1 MSFQSICSRSMV
13 QFQCFFID
21 FLCGWSING
30 WQWDIEKLLLLLYC
44 FSPLGVSVCLIYF
57 GAPTLSAYIF
67 TIVISSWLEYKDLW
81 QLFSSPIR
89 LIHYSLEVKFLKVFI
104 LFTFSLQFALHGDFF
119 IREGVLYQFITR
131 LFFLFLFLRGEV
143 V

>member
-1 MSFQSICSRSMV
+1 M
-13 QFQCFFID
+13 
-21 FLCGWSING
+21 FLYWFSVWMIY
-30 WQWDIEKLLLLLYC
+30 QWLTVGYWKLLLLLYC
-44 FSPLGVSVCLIYF
+44 FSPLGVSICLIYF

-131 LFFLFLFLRGEV
+131 LFFSFSFFEGGGGVIKFIEA
-143 V
+143 